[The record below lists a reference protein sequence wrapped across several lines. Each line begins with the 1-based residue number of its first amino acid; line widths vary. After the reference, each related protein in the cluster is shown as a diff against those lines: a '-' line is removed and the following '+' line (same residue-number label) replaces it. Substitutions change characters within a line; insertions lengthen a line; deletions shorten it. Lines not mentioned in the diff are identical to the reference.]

1 MSPKVTLTENSINQT
16 YKFGENA
23 TLVCNSTGGPG
34 NAYLWQK
41 DGRYISGQNSSV
53 LELPDVTVATG
64 GNYTCVVSNA
74 AGNHSAN
81 TYVFVFPYFLKQ
93 PQEVVLTSAE
103 SEFNVSCVAVAFPD
117 PEYQW
122 GREDSQI
129 RMGILA
135 NQSVF
140 TISSV
145 QFGDDGNYYCNA
157 TSNGFVNTS
166 KSTRVTGKLINLG
179 PACHLCNLRNYLWRM
194 ELKLIIL
201 QGPLLQAGIV

>member
-1 MSPKVTLTENSINQT
+1 MSPEVTLTENSINQT
-16 YKFGENA
+16 YEFGENA

-41 DGRYISGQNSSV
+41 DGNHISGQNSSI

-64 GNYTCVVSNA
+64 GSYTCVVSNA

-93 PQEVVLTSAE
+93 PQEVVLTLTE
-103 SEFNVSCVAVAFPD
+103 SEINVSCVAVAFPD

-122 GREDSQI
+122 GREDGQI
-129 RMGILA
+129 RMGIST

-145 QFGDDGNYYCNA
+145 QFGDYGKYYCNA
-157 TSNGFVNTS
+157 TSNGLVNTS
-166 KSTRVTGKLINLG
+166 LSTLITGK
-179 PACHLCNLRNYLWRM
+179 Y
-194 ELKLIIL
+194 
-201 QGPLLQAGIV
+201 